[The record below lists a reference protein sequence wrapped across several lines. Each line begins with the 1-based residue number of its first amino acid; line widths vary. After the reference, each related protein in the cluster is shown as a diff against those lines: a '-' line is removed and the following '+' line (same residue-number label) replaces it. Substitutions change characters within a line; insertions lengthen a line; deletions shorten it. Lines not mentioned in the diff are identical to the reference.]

1 MLRCLLAWFPFDL
14 TRVSEC
20 GSVKSASMS
29 RLSLSERLWGGRVS
43 DPPVKAGAERKKKTA
58 GLFLEGGNPGGAP
71 SRRGG
76 NPAAAQSRSKALKNT
91 TRQSKKKASVELQK
105 RRAGDSRVTGPW
117 ISLDTAISY
126 SAGTECVEEVPG
138 GSPGPGLHWRVGRRP
153 PVAACPPA
161 PATCPAHNRSTRSR
175 PVNADRG
182 R

>member
-58 GLFLEGGNPGGAP
+58 GLFLEGGNPGWAP

-76 NPAAAQSRSKALKNT
+76 NPAAAQ
-91 TRQSKKKASVELQK
+91 
-105 RRAGDSRVTGPW
+105 P
-117 ISLDTAISY
+117 
-126 SAGTECVEEVPG
+126 
-138 GSPGPGLHWRVGRRP
+138 
-153 PVAACPPA
+153 
-161 PATCPAHNRSTRSR
+161 RSR
-175 PVNADRG
+175 PLTQIPTYTTINRAAKKPLEGTAYFYRQYGTRVGAGIFDLL
-182 R
+182 